1 MDDEVLLCIG
11 TSRVVMSPEEAFK
24 ICAAV
29 NGSSRIGSRWANG
42 GNVEVMQPPSM
53 DSFIAFVVPFTGHML
68 MTLEVNEKSLQ
79 GK

>member
-11 TSRVVMSPEEAFK
+11 QSRVVMSPEEAFK
-24 ICAAV
+24 ICAAI
-29 NGSSRIGSRWANG
+29 NGSSRIGSRWVGG